1 MIHLDTSALIA
12 SLTGQRVAAPG
23 LRRLIYDGLR
33 LGMCTL
39 VLYEW
44 LRGPRHP
51 DEIAAQEV
59 IVPAAEAVPF
69 GIDEAAIATGL
80 YRKVRRPRGREMD
93 LAIAACAMT
102 RGAALWTMNPLD
114 FRDIPGLTLAEP

>member
-12 SLTGQRVAAPG
+12 SLAGQRLAAPG
-23 LRRLIYDGLR
+23 LRRFIYDGLR

-44 LRGPRHP
+44 RRGPRRP
-51 DEIAAQEV
+51 DELAAQEV
-59 IVPAAEAVPF
+59 IVPIAEAVPF
-69 GIDEAAIATGL
+69 GIDEAAIAADL
-80 YRKVRRPRGREMD
+80 YRRVRRPRGREMD

-102 RGAALWTMNPLD
+102 RGAALWTMTPRD